1 MKAAGLLRSSYHRG
15 KGLFPALALV
25 VLGAG
30 SLSAEPPSTAY
41 IFPAGGQ
48 RGTTVTFK
56 VGGHYLHD
64 ACDFDLLGPGLAA
77 SKRIVRTTTVWF
89 EGPLIY
95 PPLSQQKEDYPKD
108 MAGTVRIAADAP
120 LGTRYWRVSTSQGT
134 TSLKK
139 FVIGDLPE
147 IVENEIDGDPVP
159 TPVTLPVTIN
169 GRIFPR
175 EDVDLWTFS
184 AASGDV
190 VTCEVAAT
198 RLGSPLDAHLEVH
211 GPGGILV
218 AENAAEPGP
227 DAGLRFKAPAAGR
240 YELRIC
246 DTNFRGSQ
254 DFVYRL
260 TVTEGPVVDAVYP
273 LGGHR
278 NNTVKLHLSGAN
290 LPKDDVQVTLPSTAD
305 SFVVVHPQ
313 LGAGGSAAIPME
325 LDDLP
330 EYVEESAAPAT
341 GGARR
346 AQLPAVLNGRILHP
360 GEADI
365 WQVTA
370 HKGEKFLLDLQAG
383 RLGSLLDS
391 VLTILDPS
399 GKRLATCDDMGTGQT
414 DSQLTWKVPA
424 DGTYRI
430 RVEDRLKSR
439 GGPEYAYRLK
449 VERSATSADF
459 RLRLGADAVNVERG
473 QPAKLVVTAER
484 IAGYD
489 GPIALHITGLPA
501 TIKATVPPI
510 AKGAT
515 KSEITLKADERAKV
529 ATTQISIRGEAKI
542 GGKPLNRTAA
552 FPTDPRDPTI
562 EQVAVAV
569 AVPTPFRFKAIYDQA
584 YTPRGSVYVKH
595 YLLERHGFTG
605 PLEVCPADRQVRH
618 SQGVT
623 GPCLIV
629 PAGADGF
636 DYPLTLAPFMEILRT
651 SRTNLMATGIVT
663 DPDGTTHKV
672 TYTTENQAEQLVS
685 IVSPERVSIELD
697 TASLRAEPGGSAVIH
712 VRANRAKGAVGDVKL
727 ELVCPRHITGVTA
740 APVTIAADRSSADV
754 KLSFADGPLGPFNMP
769 LNVRATLVDSRGY
782 PCISETALS
791 IVAATAAQ

>member
-1 MKAAGLLRSSYHRG
+1 MKAAELLRSSYHRG
-15 KGLFPALALV
+15 TGLFPAVALV
-25 VLGAG
+25 VLGVG

-77 SKRIVRTTTVWF
+77 SKRIVRTKTVWF

-139 FVIGDLPE
+139 FVIGELPE

-211 GPGGILV
+211 GPDGILI

-278 NNTVKLHLSGAN
+278 NDTVKLHLSGAN

-330 EYVEESAAPAT
+330 EYVEESAATAT

-473 QPAKLVVTAER
+473 HDVKLVVTAER
-484 IAGYD
+484 IAGYE
-489 GPIALHITGLPA
+489 GPIALHISGLPA
-501 TIKATVPPI
+501 DVKATAPAI

-515 KSEITLKADERAKV
+515 KAEITLKADKRAKV
-529 ATTQISIRGEAKI
+529 ATTQISVRGEAVI
-542 GGKPLNRTAA
+542 AGKSVIRTAA
-552 FPTDPRDPTI
+552 FPTDPRDPAI

-569 AVPTPFRFKAIYDQA
+569 SVPTPFRFKAIYDQA

-605 PLEVCPADRQVRH
+605 QLEVCPADRQVRH

-623 GPCLIV
+623 GPCLV
-629 PAGADGF
+629 VRAGADGF
-636 DYPLTLAPFMEILRT
+636 DYPLTMAPFMEILRT
-651 SRTNLMATGIVT
+651 SRTNLMATGVVI

-697 TASLRAEPGGSAVIH
+697 TASVRAEPGGSAVIH
-712 VRANRAKGAVGDVKL
+712 IRANRAKGAVGDVKL
-727 ELVCPRHITGVTA
+727 ELVCPRHIAGVTA
-740 APVTIAADRSSADV
+740 APVTIAADRSAADF
-754 KLSFADGPLGPFNMP
+754 KISFADGPLGPFNMP
-769 LNVRATLVDSRGY
+769 LAVRATLVDSHGY

-791 IVAATAAQ
+791 IAAATTAQ